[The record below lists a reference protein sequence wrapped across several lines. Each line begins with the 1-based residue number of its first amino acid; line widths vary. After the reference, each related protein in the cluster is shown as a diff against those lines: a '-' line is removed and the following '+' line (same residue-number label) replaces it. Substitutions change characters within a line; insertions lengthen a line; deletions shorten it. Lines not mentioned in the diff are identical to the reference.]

1 MSKPNRYRTDTA
13 GKGDEEPRR
22 SHYGLALFIL
32 VALMGVVGWLWLARG
47 IPRPGMK

>member
-22 SHYGLALFIL
+22 SHYGLALLIL
-32 VALMGVVGWLWLARG
+32 VTLMGVVGWFWLARD
-47 IPRPGMK
+47 PSPGMK